1 MKQLSLLLLSTS
13 LLFLQTSVTD
23 AGLFDWFR
31 SKKSRCCVRVTCC
44 SRPRPPVTCCAPR
57 PTCCQPVPN
66 YYTPATPDVAPAPP
80 VEEPPLVP
88 YE

>member
-1 MKQLSLLLLSTS
+1 MKHLSLLLLSTAM
-13 LLFLQTSVTD
+13 LFLQTSAID

-31 SKKSRCCVRVTCC
+31 SRKSRCCVRVTC
-44 SRPRPPVTCCAPR
+44 SPRPQMTCCAPR

-66 YYTPATPDVAPAPP
+66 CYTSAAPSVVPAPP
-80 VEEPPLVP
+80 VEEPPEVP